1 MKLVAGL
8 GNPGGKY
15 ARTRHNAGFFVVEE
29 LSRRWSYSKARKQ
42 FSGLLADGT
51 IRGERVLLL
60 EPQTYMNLSGVS
72 VREATTFLKIDT
84 VDLLVVVDDMALPV
98 GRLRMRPKGSAGGHN
113 GLTSIIQQLGT
124 DLFARL
130 RIGIGQVAGE
140 RMVGHVLGT
149 FSPEEE
155 PVVARAIQTAADA
168 VECWVVEGTDAAMTK
183 FNRAAEADEG

>member
-8 GNPGGKY
+8 GNPGSKY

-29 LSRRWSYSKARKQ
+29 LSRRWSYGRARKQ
-42 FSGLLADGT
+42 FNGLLADGT

-84 VDLLVVVDDMALPV
+84 ADLLVVVDDMALPV
-98 GRLRMRPKGSAGGHN
+98 GRLRMRPRGSAGGHN

-124 DLFARL
+124 DAFARL

-140 RMVGHVLGT
+140 RMVGHVLGA
-149 FSPEEE
+149 FSSEEE
-155 PVVARAIQTAADA
+155 PVVERAIQTAADA
-168 VECWVVEGTDAAMTK
+168 VECWIVEGTDAAMTK
-183 FNRAAEADEG
+183 FNRAAESDEG